1 MTHAARTP
9 AERMTVKVVTT
20 DDVRTLATDAL
31 VLGLYAHTGALTGAA
46 ASIDAA
52 MAGAVTD
59 LLAAGDFTGSHG
71 EVAVLYPRDTTA
83 AKRVLLVGLGPATG
97 FGLEEA
103 RRAVA
108 KATARAAE
116 LGARSLAITLQ
127 GDPAGASPRATAQA
141 IVEGGLLA
149 SYRFEATL
157 RTKPL
162 AKRIDELVLVTRSTP
177 EHAEVERGARD
188 GETLALAV
196 WAARDLVNQPPNVA
210 NPAYLARHARDLAE
224 RYGLEVHVGDVA
236 WAAEHDMGAFL
247 AVTQGSRN
255 EPAFIVLELNAGRT
269 DLPTVALVGKGVTF
283 DTGGLSLKTRDGMF
297 AMKSDMGGAAAV
309 LGATQAIAEL
319 GLPVHL
325 VAICP
330 CVENMPDGAAYRPSD
345 VIVASNGLSIEIHS
359 TDAEGRMVLADALVY
374 AARFRP
380 DAVVDIATLTG
391 SSVTALGAGVSSSLF
406 ASDDALADEL
416 AAASAASGERVW
428 RMPLFDEYR
437 DTIDAKVVADL
448 KNSGGAQG
456 GIGTAAVFLQA
467 FTSYP
472 WAHVDMAGMALVDR
486 PAKKAYLTQGAT
498 GYGVRLLVEFVRGR
512 AA

>member
-1 MTHAARTP
+1 MS
-9 AERMTVKVVTT
+9 
-20 DDVRTLATDAL
+20 DAL
-31 VLGLYAHTGALTGAA
+31 AA
-46 ASIDAA
+46 VS
-52 MAGAVTD
+52 
-59 LLAAGDFTGSHG
+59 
-71 EVAVLYPRDTTA
+71 
-83 AKRVLLVGLGPATG
+83 AT
-97 FGLEEA
+97 
-103 RRAVA
+103 
-108 KATARAAE
+108 KKN
-116 LGARSLAITLQ
+116 
-127 GDPAGASPRATAQA
+127 
-141 IVEGGLLA
+141 VE
-149 SYRFEATL
+149 
-157 RTKPL
+157 
-162 AKRIDELVLVTRSTP
+162 D
-177 EHAEVERGARD
+177 AEVEGKRIT
-188 GETLALAV
+188 ETKTENAALLKAANAAIAAAKAAQDKAKAALA
-196 WAARDLVNQPPNVA
+196 ARKAKANVV
-210 NPAYLARHARDLAE
+210 
-224 RYGLEVHVGDVA
+224 GL
-236 WAAEHDMGAFL
+236 
-247 AVTQGSRN
+247 
-255 EPAFIVLELNAGRT
+255 I
-269 DLPTVALVGKGVTF
+269 
-283 DTGGLSLKTRDGMF
+283 GL
-297 AMKSDMGGAAAV
+297 
-309 LGATQAIAEL
+309 
-319 GLPVHL
+319 
-325 VAICP
+325 
-330 CVENMPDGAAYRPSD
+330 VENMPDGAAYRPSD